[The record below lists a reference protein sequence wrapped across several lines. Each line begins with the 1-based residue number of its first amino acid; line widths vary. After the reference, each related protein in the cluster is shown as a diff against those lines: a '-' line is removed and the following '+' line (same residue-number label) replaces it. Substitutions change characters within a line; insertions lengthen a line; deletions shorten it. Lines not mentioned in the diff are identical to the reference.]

1 MSNYEIIL
9 EFNFNEFTVADR
21 EFLRELSA
29 NGSTPS
35 TITNFIRML
44 EIAQKHTNT
53 NIYDFS
59 VEHVPAIVESF
70 LIALQ
75 EYLTQFEKRNP
86 NDKYDKYRNADQNTE

>member
-1 MSNYEIIL
+1 
-9 EFNFNEFTVADR
+9 
-21 EFLRELSA
+21 
-29 NGSTPS
+29 
-35 TITNFIRML
+35 ML

-86 NDKYDKYRNADQNTE
+86 NEGGTWDWHDRAE